1 MLDFLRERG
10 KGQFSPI
17 NSSIE
22 VFIYPKTS
30 FHSNLCQKSE
40 ASINNV
46 STFSYSE
53 TFLFWVVKAE
63 YAMKNSITINLIL
76 SSSQSIFFPHI
87 QVLSLSLSLSLSLIY
102 IYSLFWWI
110 FISLLNLYFMSI
122 NFCVKI
128 YLGLMWFGWVLICYL
143 FFFYY

>member
-1 MLDFLRERG
+1 MLDFLCERG

-46 STFSYSE
+46 STFSYGE

-87 QVLSLSLSLSLSLIY
+87 QVLSLSLIY
-102 IYSLFWWI
+102 IYI
-110 FISLLNLYFMSI
+110 FFILVDFYFFIESLLYVDKFL
-122 NFCVKI
+122 C
-128 YLGLMWFGWVLICYL
+128 
-143 FFFYY
+143 

>member
-46 STFSYSE
+46 STFSYGE

-63 YAMKNSITINLIL
+63 HAMKNAITINLIL
-76 SSSQSIFFPHI
+76 SSSQSVFFPHI

-102 IYSLFWWI
+102 IYIYIYYLFWWI

-128 YLGLMWFGWVLICYL
+128 YLGLM
-143 FFFYY
+143 

>member
-1 MLDFLRERG
+1 MLDFLCKRG

-87 QVLSLSLSLSLSLIY
+87 QVLSLSLSLSLLYIY
-102 IYSLFWWI
+102 IF
-110 FISLLNLYFMSI
+110 FILVDFYFFIESLLYVDKFL
-122 NFCVKI
+122 C
-128 YLGLMWFGWVLICYL
+128 
-143 FFFYY
+143 